1 MNTKRIKEIQA
12 GTAYPNSR
20 SVCSALMQVWN
31 ECCHEQAPADTGIL
45 ALDRHCTD
53 ETAAPVEDEP
63 RNGDEWPKWYMHK
76 SVDTLICFKDAGAY
90 GEVMIEQG
98 HMYAHPVS
106 VGRLWPEFMSNIS
119 SGYLPICPAA
129 AYLYVPTQHQHETA
143 PAESGIHA
151 DGLTVEGR

>member
-63 RNGDEWPKWYMHK
+63 RNGDGRHTMCDHGVPYGKWCPVCK
-76 SVDTLICFKDAGAY
+76 ST
-90 GEVMIEQG
+90 
-98 HMYAHPVS
+98 HMYS
-106 VGRLWPEFMSNIS
+106 RKK
-119 SGYLPICPAA
+119 
-129 AYLYVPTQHQHETA
+129 HQHETA

-151 DGLTVEGR
+151 DGLTGEGEIPNTTGGQDDD